1 VSAAYSFKRIRQAER
16 TKHCFLSK
24 AAASGG
30 VKEMAQKLSV
40 RK

>member
-1 VSAAYSFKRIRQAER
+1 MRQAER

-24 AAASGG
+24 ATASDG

-40 RK
+40 RKWKTTQV